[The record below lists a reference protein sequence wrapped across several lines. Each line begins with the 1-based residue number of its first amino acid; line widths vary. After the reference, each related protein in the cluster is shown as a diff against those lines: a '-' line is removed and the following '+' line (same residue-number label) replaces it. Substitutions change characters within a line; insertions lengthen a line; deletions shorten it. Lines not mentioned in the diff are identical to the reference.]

1 MDGKSHYKC
10 NYLLTSI
17 AKCQYISLCAWI
29 TKLFEQAKKKSSVI
43 FSPKPKG
50 YSRKS
55 ALVTYTQRLMQMTVA
70 PNWGGRGV

>member
-10 NYLLTSI
+10 NYMLASI
-17 AKCQYISLCAWI
+17 AKCQ
-29 TKLFEQAKKKSSVI
+29 KKSPVI

-70 PNWGGRGV
+70 PSWGGRGV